1 MIASCASL
9 IAGREKQ
16 TICIFFSCAGQTH
29 LKSIIS
35 PINFFV
41 DDCHRGINENHVT
54 YACESECL
62 LALNVGFKRL

>member
-16 TICIFFSCAGQTH
+16 TICNFFCASPTH
-29 LKSIIS
+29 LESIIS

-41 DDCHRGINENHVT
+41 DDCHRGINEYNVT